1 MWERS
6 ELKEKG
12 KASLKA
18 NYWKTVLV
26 AIVATFVIGGGAG
39 GASAF
44 SSAASGMAALMG
56 LGPAASTS
64 EQHYELEEST
74 EAEHGHEE
82 GTDSAAGRNDASASA
97 GRDSGIV
104 SSTPV
109 AERQDAGEE
118 LGSAQM
124 AAVFLPLV
132 ILFCLFM
139 LLVVVAIIALD
150 ILVLQPLLVGTSRF
164 FLRNLNQRAEVGE
177 CGRGFDRNYAENV
190 KTLFFRELYV
200 FLWSLLLV
208 VPGIVKSYEYRM
220 IPYLLADDPKL
231 TREEAFAQS
240 KALMDGNKWKAFVLD
255 LSFLGW
261 DLLSLATLG
270 ILDVFYVAPYRQMT
284 YAALYEALRYGSDS
298 RVLPVASDEAA
309 PVAHDQ
315 SSPVAPE
322 GLQG

>member
-18 NYWKTVLV
+18 TYWKTVLV
-26 AIVATFVIGGGAG
+26 AIVATFVIGSGVGGAG
-39 GASAF
+39 SASGVVVGSIVTLGGMAPVTRTDVNQGLVDRVEANRLDEGDVDGGGDGRAAASA
-44 SSAASGMAALMG
+44 
-56 LGPAASTS
+56 
-64 EQHYELEEST
+64 
-74 EAEHGHEE
+74 EE
-82 GTDSAAGRNDASASA
+82 GAT
-97 GRDSGIV
+97 
-104 SSTPV
+104 STPV
-109 AERQDAGEE
+109 AEHRDSPE
-118 LGSAQM
+118 SADPAEI
-124 AAVFLPLV
+124 AAVALS
-132 ILFCLFM
+132 IA
-139 LLVVVAIIALD
+139 LLVCLVMLVTVAMLIAVD
-150 ILVLQPLLVGTSRF
+150 ILILGPLLVGTSRF

-309 PVAHDQ
+309 PVAPDQ